1 MDFRILSKGEKGVN
15 KIMTADDVV
24 RMDHQTVHPKLAPR
38 ATGMRIM
45 LEWIFDFHNVT
56 RLELLELAARSLVIT
71 FRAPFKTL
79 DEPKVEDW
87 DGKTFN
93 VREWIDNEKRKPV
106 DKKLVAA
113 SAFKAMSVAEQQEF
127 LKSIG
132 VEIEET
138 DETEKTDETENE

>member
-15 KIMTADDVV
+15 SVKTDGDVV
-24 RMDHQTVHPKLAPR
+24 SMQHQTVHPKIAPR
-38 ATGMRIM
+38 ATGQRIM
-45 LEWIFDFHNVT
+45 LHWTFDFANVS

-93 VREWIDNEKRKPV
+93 VREWIDNEKRQPQ
-106 DKKLVAA
+106 DKVAKA
-113 SAFKAMSVAEQQEF
+113 RKAFDGLSKEQIKE
-127 LKSIG
+127 LLADMNIDAD
-132 VEIEET
+132 I
-138 DETEKTDETENE
+138 DE

>member
-45 LEWIFDFHNVT
+45 LHWTFDFANVS

-93 VREWIDNEKRKPV
+93 VREWIDNEKRQPQ
-106 DKKLVAA
+106 DKVAKA
-113 SAFKAMSVAEQQEF
+113 RKAFDGLSKDQIRELLADMNIDAE
-127 LKSIG
+127 I
-132 VEIEET
+132 
-138 DETEKTDETENE
+138 DE